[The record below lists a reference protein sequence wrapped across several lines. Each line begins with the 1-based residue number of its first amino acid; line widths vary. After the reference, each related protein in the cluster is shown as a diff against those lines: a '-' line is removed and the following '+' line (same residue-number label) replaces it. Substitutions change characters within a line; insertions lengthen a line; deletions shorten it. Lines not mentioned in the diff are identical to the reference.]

1 MQHDSEFLEFL
12 TKMTRLG
19 CRLEK
24 NPLALVY
31 LRHMGKAKPT
41 KRKLESNGDGLVFST
56 NRDLDL
62 SPDAEDETLVAP
74 GAQRLYVSLDR
85 KQRAGKPVTLI
96 EGFEGPGMELL
107 LLGKEL
113 KQRCGVGGSVKDG
126 CILVQGD
133 HRDTVVAH
141 LEQKGF
147 GVKRKGG

>member
-1 MQHDSEFLEFL
+1 MQENASA
-12 TKMTRLG
+12 
-19 CRLEK
+19 
-24 NPLALVY
+24 LAY
-31 LRHMGKAKPT
+31 LRRMGKGKPI
-41 KRKLESNGDGLVFST
+41 KRKLESTGDGLVFST
-56 NRDLDL
+56 NRDMDL
-62 SPDAEDETLVAP
+62 SPEAEDELVLAP
-74 GAQRLYVSLDR
+74 KEQCLYVSLDR

-133 HRDTVVAH
+133 HRDTVVAY
-141 LEQKGF
+141 LEKKGF